1 MPPANTFFLLSQQ
14 IDELLAG
21 ALTQEDEDAVLAELE
36 AITQVGVELHVWL
49 LLVQRTVAERARSS
63 PVTPYFTFI
72 LQLSE
77 SSRDF
82 TLKKLHVCLSRRG
95 IILNKLE
102 ASWRRE
108 RYHHSYLITGCIIET
123 VMLIK
128 ADFFFSLL
136 LLWSNYYSA
145 WRTRDHTNYYVSRLN
160 ADADSNL

>member
-1 MPPANTFFLLSQQ
+1 MFF
-14 IDELLAG
+14 
-21 ALTQEDEDAVLAELE
+21 ALTANRRAAGRSPDAGGRGRRFSRAGSDHSGGCRAARVAAISAEDGRWACMLFSCHTLLHIYTAAVWVKSGFHIE
-36 AITQVGVELHVWL
+36 
-49 LLVQRTVAERARSS
+49 
-63 PVTPYFTFI
+63 
-72 LQLSE
+72 
-77 SSRDF
+77 
-82 TLKKLHVCLSRRG
+82 KLHVCLSRRG

-128 ADFFFSLL
+128 ADFFFFLL